1 MSLPT
6 EAWVREI
13 DFLMIIVQVEIL
25 NLYLYLVFIF
35 KVLFII
41 CSSAFFDCL
50 EIRMGLNWGDDLDIH
65 DDFCSEPAFFTIKW
79 YLPQSEEWQRQ
90 RSEVML

>member
-25 NLYLYLVFIF
+25 NLYLYLVG
-35 KVLFII
+35 VLF
-41 CSSAFFDCL
+41 SKNNS
-50 EIRMGLNWGDDLDIH
+50 DLKPFMNGFRCHTTVNVIVH
-65 DDFCSEPAFFTIKW
+65 TNN
-79 YLPQSEEWQRQ
+79 
-90 RSEVML
+90 